1 MKIENCKLEIGSSSE
16 FGVRN
21 SFVIRFRSAGSF
33 VILLLSLLW
42 SAGSACPQTAG
53 DKNSTFFM
61 GRIKY
66 SSNDGNDCSHVG
78 EELMSLVSRAS
89 TLKLQEERRL
99 KFTDPELFETPFVF
113 MNGHNSFILT
123 EAEVA
128 NLRKYLSHGGFIFAS
143 GCCTNPNFPEAWRRE
158 FGRIFANEQV
168 KPLSYDHLI
177 YRSFYKID
185 RIRCLNEQ
193 RDIQLE
199 GLLYEGNLVAVMCED
214 GLCCAFS
221 AKNTCNTGKGVSPE
235 DGQKLALNIA
245 VYALTH

>member
-42 SAGSACPQTAG
+42 SAGSAYPQTAG

-128 NLRKYLSHGGFIFAS
+128 NLRKYLSHYFCLGLLHE
-143 GCCTNPNFPEAWRRE
+143 PE
-158 FGRIFANEQV
+158 
-168 KPLSYDHLI
+168 LS
-177 YRSFYKID
+177 RGVAP
-185 RIRCLNEQ
+185 RIRPDFSKRASQ
-193 RDIQLE
+193 AA
-199 GLLYEGNLVAVMCED
+199 LLRPFDLSVILQD
-214 GLCCAFS
+214 
-221 AKNTCNTGKGVSPE
+221 
-235 DGQKLALNIA
+235 
-245 VYALTH
+245 

>member
-21 SFVIRFRSAGSF
+21 SFVIRFRSAGTL
-33 VILLLSLLW
+33 VILQLRLLW

-128 NLRKYLSHGGFIFAS
+128 NLRKYLSHGGVFFFS
-143 GCCTNPNFPEAWRRE
+143 GCCADPNFSQACRPQIR
-158 FGRIFANEQV
+158 RIFFKAPNKPALFHPFYLQV
-168 KPLSYDHLI
+168 I
-177 YRSFYKID
+177 
-185 RIRCLNEQ
+185 
-193 RDIQLE
+193 
-199 GLLYEGNLVAVMCED
+199 
-214 GLCCAFS
+214 
-221 AKNTCNTGKGVSPE
+221 
-235 DGQKLALNIA
+235 
-245 VYALTH
+245 